1 MYVYIFY
8 FYSRFLHNGTVL
20 SKKALSHVF
29 MQELGVN
36 KNDLLARHPHWK
48 TVGFVDIMQML
59 QYLKQH
65 FTINEICQN
74 IHIVLYNQ

>member
-1 MYVYIFY
+1 
-8 FYSRFLHNGTVL
+8 
-20 SKKALSHVF
+20 
-29 MQELGVN
+29 MQELGVD

-48 TVGFVDIMQML
+48 TVGFVDINQMF

-74 IHIVLYNQ
+74 IHIILYKQ